1 MSLYDIQRTN
11 KLSREDVYDMMKDI
25 HGWRLEQHLSEWV
38 SYMIPNATA
47 TLDLINRNRVCCFY
61 CCFFQINS
69 SDTGN

>member
-38 SYMIPNATA
+38 SCIIPNATQ
-47 TLDLINRNRVCCFY
+47 LH
-61 CCFFQINS
+61 
-69 SDTGN
+69 